1 MISDELEK
9 TLQKAQENAK
19 SYKHQFMTLEHLL
32 LAMTDDRDVVKILD
46 ALNIKINSLKEELE
60 DFIKTK
66 LKDLISEDLNNDVKP
81 TLGFQRVIQ
90 RAVIHVQS
98 SGKEEANGSN
108 VLVAIF
114 SERESHAVYY
124 LQKQNL
130 SRLDVVEYLSHGN
143 NEGETEDFGYVKDQS
158 DESENGIYIVSSSGP
173 ASRASDFDTSNQTAS
188 GTFVFVQMGTKN
200 GSKAYICTSPS
211 DNDDIGIF

>member
-1 MISDELEK
+1 M
-9 TLQKAQENAK
+9 
-19 SYKHQFMTLEHLL
+19 
-32 LAMTDDRDVVKILD
+32 
-46 ALNIKINSLKEELE
+46 
-60 DFIKTK
+60 
-66 LKDLISEDLNNDVKP
+66 ISEDLNNDVKP

-143 NEGETEDFGYVKDQS
+143 NEKETEDFSYVKDKS
-158 DESENGIYIVSSSGP
+158 DENDKSKNKEFLDIYCTNLNIKAKQLKIDPVIGREKKKLKEQSMYSLEEIKITPFLLENQELVKLP
-173 ASRASDFDTSNQTAS
+173 WQRDLH
-188 GTFVFVQMGTKN
+188 
-200 GSKAYICTSPS
+200 
-211 DNDDIGIF
+211 

>member
-1 MISDELEK
+1 
-9 TLQKAQENAK
+9 
-19 SYKHQFMTLEHLL
+19 
-32 LAMTDDRDVVKILD
+32 MTDDNDVIKV
-46 ALNIKINSLKEELE
+46 LNACDIDIEFLKKELE
-60 DFIKTK
+60 DFIKNK
-66 LKDLISEDLNNDVKP
+66 LKDLISKDLNYEAKP

-143 NEGETEDFGYVKDQS
+143 
-158 DESENGIYIVSSSGP
+158 
-173 ASRASDFDTSNQTAS
+173 
-188 GTFVFVQMGTKN
+188 
-200 GSKAYICTSPS
+200 
-211 DNDDIGIF
+211 

>member
-46 ALNIKINSLKEELE
+46 AHNIKINSLKEELE

-124 LQKQNL
+124 LSL
-130 SRLDVVEYLSHGN
+130 IH
-143 NEGETEDFGYVKDQS
+143 
-158 DESENGIYIVSSSGP
+158 I
-173 ASRASDFDTSNQTAS
+173 
-188 GTFVFVQMGTKN
+188 
-200 GSKAYICTSPS
+200 
-211 DNDDIGIF
+211 